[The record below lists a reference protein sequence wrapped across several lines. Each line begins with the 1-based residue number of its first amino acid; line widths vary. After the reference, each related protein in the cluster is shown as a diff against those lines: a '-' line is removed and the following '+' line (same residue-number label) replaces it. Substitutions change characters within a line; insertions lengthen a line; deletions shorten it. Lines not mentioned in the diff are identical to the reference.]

1 MLYGEYTDREIITH
15 RETKI
20 KNVHRRISRKILYVD
35 CSLSCDNSNM
45 FVYTN
50 FSKLSIVI

>member
-1 MLYGEYTDREIITH
+1 MLYGEYTDREITH

-20 KNVHRRISRKILYVD
+20 KEMFTGEFLEKFCNVD

-45 FVYTN
+45 FTYTN